1 MMTLLAAPGALRAQ
15 EQPDPVTLLP
25 QPTLDRIADAVSG
38 AQAMRHVLELGAYEG
53 KRDVAEY
60 RGTYFETEY
69 VKKMAAQ
76 YGLSDVQV
84 HRYPAPP
91 QWHAKRGELWL
102 VTPGQRRLLISH
114 RDVPAALVPG
124 SASADET
131 AELVFVGLGAQDA
144 DYAGRDVR
152 GKILL
157 TTGPIAPVVREGV
170 EKRGARGIIST
181 HNALGKTIDRPG
193 LVSWTRLPQ
202 PAQGPQTFAFALS
215 HRIGQEVLGLVER
228 GPVTVRAVVETE
240 VFPDVEHEVTV
251 ATIPGDGSTN
261 EEVVFVAHLFEGVT
275 KQGAGDNIAGSATI
289 LEVARAYR
297 ALMAEGV
304 LPQPRR
310 TLRFVWAPEFA
321 GTIPWVQANGDLVPR
336 MLTALNMDMVGADL
350 TAHKGNLKLYR
361 NPTSLPSFVSDVAQQ
376 FFEYVGETNREKVHN
391 RGIAYAFT
399 RPIVDPSGTQ
409 DPFFYHVEKYYGSSD
424 HAVFMGAGVPMIFF
438 NHWPDAV
445 YHTSED
451 RPNALDPTQLK
462 RAAFLGVSIA
472 AVLADAGA
480 EDAARLAT
488 LSSGYASQRTAE
500 ALTSA
505 LAQMTAAKPAEL
517 AVAYA
522 EARNSVE
529 QAYQVERAAIR
540 SVERVAR
547 GNRRAGE
554 IARTTAD
561 QFYRGREGD
570 LARLRSAYML
580 LAEAGGARVSEPA
593 RSAAER
599 AAARVFPTTKQ
610 TSHARRTSAP
620 SSHLRG
626 FHAMEALLFADGTR
640 SVLDIRNAIS
650 AELGP
655 VSVESVQAFFDE
667 LAGQNLVEI
676 RRS

>member
-1 MMTLLAAPGALRAQ
+1 MGLLAAPVAAFAQ

-25 QPTLDRIADAVSG
+25 QATLDRIADAVSG
-38 AQAMRHVLELGAYEG
+38 SQAMRHVMELGAYEG
-53 KRDVAEY
+53 KREVSEY

-69 VKKMAAQ
+69 VKKMAGQ
-76 YGLSDVQV
+76 YGLSDIQV
-84 HRYPAPP
+84 HRYPANP

-102 VTPGQRRLLISH
+102 TAPGHRRLLISH

-124 SASADET
+124 SASADAT
-131 AELVFVGLGAQDA
+131 AELVFVGLGATDA
-144 DYAGRDVR
+144 DYVGRDVR

-170 EKRGARGIIST
+170 EKRGALGVVST

-193 LVSWTRLPQ
+193 LISWSRVTQ
-202 PAQGPQTFAFALS
+202 PSNGQQTFAFALS
-215 HRIGQEVLGLVER
+215 HRLGQEVLALAER

-240 VFPDVEHEVTV
+240 IYPDVDHEVTV
-251 ATIPGDGSTN
+251 ATIPGDGSTD

-297 ALMAEGV
+297 ELIAEGV

-321 GTIPWVQANGDLVPR
+321 GTIPWVEANGALVPR
-336 MLTALNMDMVGADL
+336 ILTSINMDMVGADL
-350 TAHKGNLKLYR
+350 SAHKGNLKLYR

-376 FFEYVGETNREKVHN
+376 LFEYVGETNREKVHN

-462 RAAFLGVSIA
+462 RAAFLGVGIA
-472 AVLADAGA
+472 AVLADAGVS
-480 EDAARLAT
+480 DAARLAA

-500 ALTSA
+500 ALTAA
-505 LAQMTAAKPAEL
+505 LAQVTAASPDKL
-517 AVAYA
+517 ADAYS

-529 QAYQVERAAIR
+529 QAYLVERAAIR

-547 GNRRAGE
+547 GERRASE
-554 IARTTAD
+554 IARSTAD

-570 LARLRSAYML
+570 LARLRSAYTL
-580 LAEAGGARVSEPA
+580 LAQTHGVRAVEPT
-593 RSAAER
+593 RTSAER
-599 AAARVFPTTKQ
+599 AAARVYPSVKQ

-620 SSHLRG
+620 SNHLRG

-640 SVLDIRNAIS
+640 SVLEIRNAIS

-655 VSVESVQAFFDE
+655 VPVESVQAFFDD
-667 LAGQNLVEI
+667 LAGQGVVEI
-676 RRS
+676 RRG